1 MIHIMI
7 LVIIAIAPVV
17 VLLRIILILILMLFL
32 RLLRLIRLIIV
43 MNLTIIMTLLAHY
56 PFAPPHCLESVAEII
71 DAVDCLLWISPISLK
86 FSMF

>member
-1 MIHIMI
+1 MI
-7 LVIIAIAPVV
+7 IIIIIIITIIII
-17 VLLRIILILILMLFL
+17 IILI
-32 RLLRLIRLIIV
+32 LIRLIIV

>member
-1 MIHIMI
+1 MHAC
-7 LVIIAIAPVV
+7 IIIIIIITIII
-17 VLLRIILILILMLFL
+17 IILI
-32 RLLRLIRLIIV
+32 LIRLIIV

>member
-1 MIHIMI
+1 MHAC
-7 LVIIAIAPVV
+7 IIIIIIIINIIIITIIII
-17 VLLRIILILILMLFL
+17 IILI
-32 RLLRLIRLIIV
+32 LIRLIIV

>member
-1 MIHIMI
+1 MHAC
-7 LVIIAIAPVV
+7 IIIIIIITIIIII
-17 VLLRIILILILMLFL
+17 IILI
-32 RLLRLIRLIIV
+32 LIRLIIV